1 MQVSDL
7 RYNLKQQKKMKN
19 LILIAMLFFSS
30 VAFSQTKIVEIKSPL
45 QCEMCSDNI
54 YEGLSSLKGVKA
66 IKVYLESQLIEV
78 KYNSKKVDVKSI
90 EESIAKIG
98 YDANDT
104 PAIKESYSNLPYCCQ
119 KPE

>member
-1 MQVSDL
+1 
-7 RYNLKQQKKMKN
+7 MKN
-19 LILIAMLFFSS
+19 LILIALLFVSS
-30 VAFSQTKIVEIKSPL
+30 IAFSQTKKVDIKSPI
-45 QCEMCSDNI
+45 QCEMCSQYI

-66 IKVYLESQLIEV
+66 IKVDLEGQLIEV
-78 KYNSKKVDVKSI
+78 KYNSKKVDVKKI

-104 PAIKESYSNLPYCCQ
+104 PAIKEAYSNLPYCCQ

>member
-1 MQVSDL
+1 
-7 RYNLKQQKKMKN
+7 MKN
-19 LILIAMLFFSS
+19 LILIAMLFVSS
-30 VAFSQTKIVEIKSPL
+30 IAFSQTKKVDIKSPI
-45 QCEMCSDNI
+45 QCEMCSQNI

-66 IKVYLESQLIEV
+66 IKIDLEGQLIEV
-78 KYNSKKVDVKSI
+78 KYNSKKVDVKKI

-104 PAIKESYSNLPYCCQ
+104 PAIKEAYSNLPYCCQ